1 VAGETMAAWVKKEG
15 ALREPDQ
22 AAIVAAV
29 GRCEPKAVRS
39 HGSLEPLRERLYDLM
54 WEKVGII
61 RDAAGLKAA
70 LAELNSI
77 SDELEGTGIADPNR
91 AFNLSWHDWLNLN
104 NLVDTSRAIAEAA
117 LARDDSRGA
126 HYRQDFPES
135 GPLESSWY
143 TQLRL
148 DQGRIATRRVPVAF
162 TRVRPGGSL
171 I

>member
-1 VAGETMAAWVKKEG
+1 
-15 ALREPDQ
+15 
-22 AAIVAAV
+22 
-29 GRCEPKAVRS
+29 
-39 HGSLEPLRERLYDLM
+39 M

-148 DQGRIATRRVPVAF
+148 DQGKIATRRVPVAF